1 MWKKLSA
8 MILLLLVCSGCS
20 AKVTENNLAG
30 AHLVKADERLGEKT
44 FQERAI
50 SIKNLLHQINGI
62 SGNAVVV
69 EGHTAIIGLRLKDGM
84 EDEASRIIRE
94 ADNAARQA
102 DEYIDN
108 TSITT
113 NQKIVS
119 LVEEMERKRAK

>member
-8 MILLLLVCSGCS
+8 IILSILVCSGCS
-20 AKVTENNLAG
+20 PKVTENNLAG
-30 AHLVKADERLGEKT
+30 AHLVKADEMLGEKT
-44 FQERAI
+44 FQERAL

-69 EGHTAIIGLRLKDGM
+69 EGHTAIIGLRIEEGM
-84 EDEASRIIRE
+84 EDDATRIIRE

-102 DEYIDN
+102 DEYINN

>member
-1 MWKKLSA
+1 MWKKLSV
-8 MILLLLVCSGCS
+8 ILLAILICSGCS

-44 FQERAI
+44 FQERAL

-69 EGHTAIIGLRLKDGM
+69 EGHTAIIGLRIEEGM
-84 EDEASRIIRE
+84 EDEANRIVRE

-102 DEYIDN
+102 DEYINN

-119 LVEEMERKRAK
+119 LVEELERKRAK